1 MRRTYFRLFATFIF
15 FFFLPQV
22 SAWSLPPAFAAAH
35 EYPTCVYTQHAQ
47 KLHCGSGAATVPVML
62 VVGPDTFGIDDDRRF
77 SNGACRERWKRARVK
92 EIKVEN
98 HRETGGKKIR
108 SRAILA
114 NVTGAKKKSSAR
126 KSPTSGGGRN
136 GTALYTAVT
145 GLALRATAVPP
156 WRADVFGQRTGN
168 RGYHGTGN
176 VESRSAV
183 GTEVKRMVFAFL
195 PSAPL
200 LETNSK
206 KKFKTIK
213 SSTVRTSAGAMVL
226 FFIATTYATQG
237 CFVLFHFVFCF
248 LFFFVAL
255 E

>member
-1 MRRTYFRLFATFIF
+1 M
-15 FFFLPQV
+15 
-22 SAWSLPPAFAAAH
+22 
-35 EYPTCVYTQHAQ
+35 
-47 KLHCGSGAATVPVML
+47 SGTLETGTSKGNKSRKPSRNGRKKNTIAR
-62 VVGPDTFGIDDDRRF
+62 DT
-77 SNGACRERWKRARVK
+77 RER
-92 EIKVEN
+92 N
-98 HRETGGKKIR
+98 GGE
-108 SRAILA
+108 
-114 NVTGAKKKSSAR
+114 KKSSAR

-183 GTEVKRMVFAFL
+183 GTVVKRMVFAFL

-237 CFVLFHFVFCF
+237 CFVLFHFFF
-248 LFFFVAL
+248 LFFVFFL
-255 E
+255 SH